1 MTDRYIE
8 NWASKEI
15 LRNENCIINIAFKV
29 FFEYLNDCQLKIK
42 FIGYFHLTEII
53 AKNYTEFKKFE
64 EDVFKNEKYFNL
76 LQIND

>member
-8 NWASKEI
+8 NLASKEI

-42 FIGYFHLTEII
+42 FNGYLI
-53 AKNYTEFKKFE
+53 
-64 EDVFKNEKYFNL
+64 
-76 LQIND
+76 